1 MVTERVASCEHHSF
15 CSTELEASQVP
26 NPNASKTM
34 SDAEDETSPRANYRD
49 TTAGE
54 VTALSR
60 FLADLTVDKAACSVR
75 HLSGYVLRQCRLCSG
90 LKN

>member
-1 MVTERVASCEHHSF
+1 M
-15 CSTELEASQVP
+15 P

-60 FLADLTVDKAACSVR
+60 FLADLTVDKAD
-75 HLSGYVLRQCRLCSG
+75 LSGYVLRQCRLCSG